1 MTMRRQIAAEFRAAG
16 LNNFPIA
23 SQVDA
28 LVRQAQRRC
37 WMIAS
42 GISFTCLVIGFALC
56 FTWYGVQVNVLQ
68 STVSVWKAQY
78 DADHVKHHAKE
89 TKPVTK
95 AQAQTIVQ
103 KREDERK
110 EREP

>member
-1 MTMRRQIAAEFRAAG
+1 MRMRNLIAEAFRGAG
-16 LNNFPIA
+16 LSNFPIA
-23 SQVDA
+23 FQVDA
-28 LVRQAQRRC
+28 LVRQAQRR
-37 WMIAS
+37 WWWIAT
-42 GISFTCLVIGFALC
+42 GVSFTCLVIGFALC

-68 STVSVWKAQY
+68 STISVWKAQY

-89 TKPVTK
+89 TRPVTK